1 MKQKKRFCVSELT
14 DEEKEN
20 CPRSKFL
27 KALAKS
33 WKTPDFSYFFM
44 NDGGVAGVGASRV
57 LGVIQFDVAENKYF
71 GWKWS
76 LLNSIHIRS
85 IGVADS
91 QRGVGCF
98 STICATMLAVASDT
112 GVFLEGVAKPFQYDI
127 PELRSSEDCLA
138 FIEDDKKGWD
148 TLKRSKETDK
158 RAILLKQKYLEFGF
172 CSFDG
177 SGYSASDKFWKKKC
191 SFGFLGR
198 QPVGEQEQHYFA
210 KHLCC
215 C

>member
-1 MKQKKRFCVSELT
+1 MKQKRKFCVSELT

-33 WKTPDFSYFFM
+33 WRTPDYCYFFM
-44 NDGGVAGVGASRV
+44 NDGGMGGVGASRV
-57 LGVIQFDVAENKYF
+57 LGVVHLDVVENKYF
-71 GWKWS
+71 GLKWS
-76 LLNSIHIRS
+76 LLNSVHIRS
-85 IGVADS
+85 VGVADS
-91 QRGVGCF
+91 SRGLGCF
-98 STICATMLAVASDT
+98 SSICSMLIAVARDT
-112 GVFLEGVAKPFQYDI
+112 GVFLDGVAKPFSYAI
-127 PELRSSEDCLA
+127 PELRNSEECLS
-138 FIEDDKKGWD
+138 FLESEKRGWD

-158 RAILLKQKYLEFGF
+158 RAILLKQKYLELGF

-177 SGYSASDKFWKKKC
+177 AGYSASDKFWKKKC

-198 QPVGEQEQHYFA
+198 EPVGEEEQHYFA

>member
-1 MKQKKRFCVSELT
+1 MKQKEKFCVSELT
-14 DEEKEN
+14 EEEKEY
-20 CPRSKFL
+20 CPRSRFL
-27 KALAKS
+27 KALGRAWKS
-33 WKTPDFSYFFM
+33 PDLKWFFM
-44 NDGGVAGVGASRV
+44 NDGMMTGVGASRV
-57 LGVIQFDVAENKYF
+57 LGVIQLDVAENKYF

-76 LLNSIHIRS
+76 LLNTVHIRS

-98 STICATMLAVASDT
+98 STMCATMLAVASDT

-127 PELRSSEDCLA
+127 PELHNSEECLE
-138 FIEDDKKGWD
+138 FLENEKRGWD
-148 TLKRSKETDK
+148 TLKRSKATDE
-158 RAILLKQKYLEFGF
+158 RAILLKQKYVELGF

-177 SGYSASDKFWKKKC
+177 AGYSASDKFWKKKC

-198 QPVGEQEQHYFA
+198 EPDGEREKEYFR

-215 C
+215 